1 MNVLDDNLT
10 STNMLNLKNQIN
22 SFIENLINNKNL

>member
-1 MNVLDDNLT
+1 MNVLDYNLT

-22 SFIENLINNKNL
+22 SLIENLINNKNL